1 MAMEPKKLKSLKIPK
16 NANFF
21 YRAFLRL
28 DEAVKILNTN
38 TLFVGL
44 MMFVMQIASRFVTIK
59 LSRSMEGYMKFSFSK
74 DILVFAIA
82 FMGTRDLY
90 WALVITLV
98 FIICMDYLFN
108 EESSLCCLPESF
120 LEKHIKLLEE
130 SMDASGNRMGGGGV
144 VGNGIGVSDK
154 NSSISGAPGLGY
166 SVGVKDSQGQT
177 MSQMDTSS
185 EQPPP
190 NYPDAPLL
198 TAPTYSGGGVVNK
211 NDNEVVFSSAYSS
224 YR

>member
-1 MAMEPKKLKSLKIPK
+1 MEPKKLKSLKIPK

-21 YRAFLRL
+21 YRAFLRF

-82 FMGTRDLY
+82 FIGTRDLY

-108 EESSLCCLPESF
+108 EESSVCCLPESF

-144 VGNGIGVSDK
+144 VGNGLGVSDK

-166 SVGVKDSQGQT
+166 SVGAKDIQGRPR
-177 MSQMDTSS
+177 MSEMDTFSESSS
-185 EQPPP
+185 E
-190 NYPDAPLL
+190 APLL
-198 TAPTYSGGGVVNK
+198 NAPTYSGGGVVNK